1 MTYKKGDRV
10 LYEHNG
16 VRFAGT
22 IDDNGYVISDINGD
36 RSIPEYIIE
45 KLTGLRAARAG
56 DILIGASGGERKI
69 LAISNNH
76 EVVSLSWDNNYDG
89 YSSSYTWSELE
100 GNGYKLKNQPSE
112 ELSDDIRAAMELLEK
127 EGFKVSRER

>member
-1 MTYKKGDRV
+1 MSKTFFDG
-10 LYEHNG
+10 
-16 VRFAGT
+16 
-22 IDDNGYVISDINGD
+22 
-36 RSIPEYIIE
+36 SIPEYIIE